1 MLLHLD
7 CSQEIPIYQQIR
19 NEIVLGIA
27 SGKLAPGT
35 QMPSIRALAE
45 TLGVN
50 MMTVSKA
57 YTQLKQEGYLLADR
71 RAGTVVAPCRTGVMH
86 QSARAALEMAVS
98 EARAAGVP
106 LETVLDLCRRAYGET

>member
-1 MLLHLD
+1 MIKRGFKKTRSPERAGGFFCRSALVAAAGD
-7 CSQEIPIYQQIR
+7 VYKRQ
-19 NEIVLGIA
+19 
-27 SGKLAPGT
+27 
-35 QMPSIRALAE
+35 IRALAE

-71 RAGTVVAPCRTGVMH
+71 RAGTVVAPCRTGVMP

>member
-7 CSQEIPIYQQIR
+7 FSLDIPIYQQIR
-19 NEIVLGIA
+19 NEVVLGIA
-27 SGKLAPGT
+27 EGKLAPGT
-35 QMPSIRALAE
+35 QMPTIRTLAE

-57 YTQLKQEGYLLADR
+57 YTLLKQEGYLRADR
-71 RAGTVVAPCRTGVMH
+71 RSGTVVAPCRTGVMPEH
-86 QSARAALEMAVS
+86 ARAALELAAS

-106 LETVLDLCRRAYGET
+106 LETVLELCRRAYGET